1 MAKLFL
7 HIGTHKTGT
16 TAIQSSLRAHRKELR
31 REGIGLLRRLPGSRR
46 IMLADE
52 IDPDLIAHNRQALR
66 SGIRAS
72 SRRIERYIL
81 SYEGFSGDPYRG
93 YTNVS
98 AVAETLSRITEGFD
112 TTIIV
117 YLRRQD
123 EFVESFY
130 TQSIHEGGSR
140 SFEEFL
146 SALPS
151 TAYDWT
157 ELLEPY
163 DRLFSLESLRV
174 RRYSYGR
181 TAGPAD
187 VINDFG
193 RLVGSEYLRTLRTA
207 DRVNPSYSR
216 DALEF
221 ARHCNST
228 LSPSRRDELRRMLQR
243 CSVKSPSESYSFF
256 NAKERRSFLDQY
268 SSSNQFVASRYL
280 ADGETGLFEAP
291 STDASPPYTGLDM
304 AALSRLTACLLL
316 TRAEPRS
323 RVLRAI
329 VGIEGRLEQVARR
342 VWAKIRDVRAAIH
355 R

>member
-52 IDPDLIAHNRQALR
+52 IDPDLIAHSRHALR

-72 SRRIERYIL
+72 SRRIERYVL
-81 SYEGFSGDPYRG
+81 SDEGFSGDPYRG
-93 YTNVS
+93 YQNVS
-98 AVAETLSRITEGFD
+98 AVAETLHRIAEDFD

-130 TQSIHEGGSR
+130 TQSIQEGGSR
-140 SFEEFL
+140 SFDDFL
-146 SALPS
+146 SGLPS

-163 DRLFSLESLRV
+163 DRLFGLKSLRV
-174 RRYSYGR
+174 RRYSSGR

-193 RLVGSEYLRTLRTA
+193 RLVGSAYLRTLRTA

-221 ARHCNST
+221 ARVCNST
-228 LSPSRRDELRRMLQR
+228 LSPSQRRELRRMLQR

-256 NAKERRSFLDQY
+256 NAEERRGFLGRY
-268 SSSNQFVASRYL
+268 TASNEFVASRYL
-280 ADGETGLFEAP
+280 AEGETGLFEAP
-291 STDASPPYTGLDM
+291 STDAPPPYTGLDM

-316 TRAEPRS
+316 AQAEPRS
-323 RVLRAI
+323 RVLRSI
-329 VGIEGRLEQVARR
+329 VGLEVRLERIARR
-342 VWAKIRDVRAAIH
+342 VWAKVRRLRAGVY